1 MVDRLP
7 VRDALL
13 SFAPQEP
20 LQAAL
25 FLTYA
30 FDGRWF
36 EEALIPD
43 LCERPITT
51 ILVVRDGRAISTEAP
66 SARYRKANASKSA
79 VFHPK
84 LALLVAEDR
93 VRAVISSANL
103 TRGGFERQRE
113 LGRVFD
119 LGPSDTANRAFF
131 LSLHAYL
138 ERGVGKEVRGDSA
151 RDLGRITEALKSVL
165 GRHDPSTVATSN
177 VLLHN
182 YAEPIWDQVLAKMPH
197 RVLRRAV
204 VVSPFYEPDRT
215 QPEDPALGPDDGSV
229 FARLLLKDLTFEPPR
244 GEPPVRVF
252 FRQSEGRTE
261 LPVTKLRGLEQT
273 VALYAQDERE
283 PRLHAKL
290 LLLEGAEGAGR
301 KPFLLAVYGSPNF
314 TTAGL
319 LGSPPHG
326 NAELAVLSILPA
338 GKKRMAESMQ
348 LLQME
353 QGFTLVQDW
362 DGLTAME
369 RDQAHPTSPAL
380 GLADATYR
388 VAAQAVSV
396 TLAEAPPDGSSIRVL
411 VERDGHWIVVG
422 EVAAT
427 GTTEVEIP
435 VHGIAEVGSRTA
447 MLELRATRLRI
458 DVLAGDGRVV
468 SSDIVPLN
476 VDVPDQ
482 FCGQTLVG
490 SALLSLDERI
500 ARAGLG
506 RPLSY
511 REQQA
516 RLEARKS
523 DGADGDGPTLTRHH
537 ADLDRFFRNIHQ
549 GLRGV
554 LARATGDA
562 TSLFATRRALDEL
575 SRWALE
581 ATESAKVE
589 LTLECR
595 LYLIER
601 VVQAMTQVLESCAP
615 SGLGTLLGPDDSHR
629 VSERLARVC
638 AWLEQSSSPTLGA
651 YLTNTRTS
659 AKNLVAVLWRGSAQ

>member
-1 MVDRLP
+1 M
-7 VRDALL
+7 
-13 SFAPQEP
+13 
-20 LQAAL
+20 
-25 FLTYA
+25 
-30 FDGRWF
+30 
-36 EEALIPD
+36 
-43 LCERPITT
+43 
-51 ILVVRDGRAISTEAP
+51 
-66 SARYRKANASKSA
+66 
-79 VFHPK
+79 
-84 LALLVAEDR
+84 
-93 VRAVISSANL
+93 
-103 TRGGFERQRE
+103 
-113 LGRVFD
+113 
-119 LGPSDTANRAFF
+119 
-131 LSLHAYL
+131 
-138 ERGVGKEVRGDSA
+138 
-151 RDLGRITEALKSVL
+151 
-165 GRHDPSTVATSN
+165 
-177 VLLHN
+177 
-182 YAEPIWDQVLAKMPH
+182 
-197 RVLRRAV
+197 
-204 VVSPFYEPDRT
+204 
-215 QPEDPALGPDDGSV
+215 
-229 FARLLLKDLTFEPPR
+229 
-244 GEPPVRVF
+244 
-252 FRQSEGRTE
+252 
-261 LPVTKLRGLEQT
+261 
-273 VALYAQDERE
+273 
-283 PRLHAKL
+283 
-290 LLLEGAEGAGR
+290 
-301 KPFLLAVYGSPNF
+301 
-314 TTAGL
+314 
-319 LGSPPHG
+319 
-326 NAELAVLSILPA
+326 LSILPA

-629 VSERLARVC
+629 VSERLARC
-638 AWLEQSSSPTLGA
+638 ARLA
-651 YLTNTRTS
+651 
-659 AKNLVAVLWRGSAQ
+659 